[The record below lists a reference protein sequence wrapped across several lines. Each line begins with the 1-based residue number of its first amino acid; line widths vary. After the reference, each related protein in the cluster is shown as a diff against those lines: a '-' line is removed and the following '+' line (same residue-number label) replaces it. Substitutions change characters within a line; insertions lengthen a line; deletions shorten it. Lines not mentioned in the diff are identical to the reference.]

1 MSITS
6 VAMKQIEPI
15 KDINIVDKAG
25 YIGETITD
33 YYLYTG
39 NNYYQNYAI
48 VIESADFSNLG
59 KGRVTFIGSGG
70 GDEPVVE
77 PSSLLKLKVGNQ
89 KFLVGWPEENE

>member
-6 VAMKQIEPI
+6 VVMKQIIPI

-33 YYLYTG
+33 YYPYTG

-48 VIESADFSNLG
+48 VIESADFSELE
-59 KGRVTFIGSGG
+59 KGRVTFIDSG